1 MKKVSWLATLVLL
14 VSSLIAQQI
23 HEETTV
29 VNVGVPVRVFQGS
42 SFVGDLRLDDFE
54 VYEDGAAQKLEAVYL
69 VHQAAIERREEL
81 SRFTPETSRHFYLFF
96 EISEYTSRIG
106 EALDYFLNN
115 VLLPGDTLTVV
126 TPLKT
131 YKMRMKALEMKIKP
145 DISAQLKGILRQDSL
160 LGNSEYRRTIIEL
173 VEVAKA
179 LARALMSSP
188 DPLSTVGLNDPSR
201 AIRADYSPEELLL
214 QYAGALANL
223 ESFRKLD
230 FERLTQFASLLK
242 NEEGQKYVF
251 VFYQRE
257 FLPQIEPRILYPYLE
272 LNQDRPDI
280 QYTVMSLFDFY
291 KRYNTFDISK
301 VTQAYADA
309 SIAIHFLFISEPVRH
324 EPGLKFQEKSEDIYV
339 ALKEMALATG
349 GFFDTSANPKA
360 LLKNAVHSS
369 ENYYLLYYSPKR
381 TERDGQFRRITV
393 KVKNKDYRIIH
404 RQGYI
409 AN

>member
-1 MKKVSWLATLVLL
+1 MKRSLGLAAFVLL
-14 VSSLIAQQI
+14 VSPLIAQQV

-29 VNVGVPVRVFQGS
+29 VNVGVPVRVYQGP
-42 SFVGDLRLDDFE
+42 SFMGDLKLDDFE
-54 VYEDGAAQKLEAVYL
+54 VYEDGVAQKLEAVYL

-81 SRFTPETSRHFYLFF
+81 SRFAPETSRHFYLFF
-96 EISEYTSRIG
+96 EITEYTSRIG
-106 EALDYFLNN
+106 EALDYFLTS

-160 LGNSEYRRTIIEL
+160 LGNTEYRRTISEL

-179 LARALMSSP
+179 LARALMSSQ
-188 DPLSTVGLNDPSR
+188 DPLSTLGLNDTSR
-201 AIRADYSPEELLL
+201 AIRADFAPEELLF
-214 QYAGALANL
+214 QYADALANL

-230 FERLTQFASLLK
+230 FQRLTQFSSLLK

-291 KRYNTFDISK
+291 RRYNTFDVGT

-309 SIAIHFLFISEPVRH
+309 SIAIHFLFISEPVKH
-324 EPGLKFQEKSEDIYV
+324 EPGLKFQERSEDIYT

-349 GFFDTSANPKA
+349 GFFDASANPTA
-360 LLKNAVHSS
+360 LLKNAVNSS

-381 TERDGQFRRITV
+381 AERDGQFRRITV
-393 KVKNKDYRIIH
+393 KVKNKDYRIVH
-404 RQGYI
+404 RQGYF
-409 AN
+409 AK

>member
-1 MKKVSWLATLVLL
+1 MKKAAWFVALALVAGTA
-14 VSSLIAQQI
+14 VAQQI
-23 HEETTV
+23 REETTV
-29 VNVGVPVRVFQGS
+29 VNVGVPVRVYQGP

-54 VYEDGAAQKLEAVYL
+54 VYEDGVAQKLEAVYL

-81 SRFTPETSRHFYLFF
+81 SRFAPETSRHFYLFF
-96 EISEYTSRIG
+96 EITEYTSQIG
-106 EALDYFLNN
+106 EALDYFLTS
-115 VLLPGDTLTVV
+115 VLLAGDTLTVV

-160 LGNSEYRRTIIEL
+160 LGNTEYRRTVSEL

-179 LARALMSSP
+179 LARTLMSSQ
-188 DPLSTVGLNDPSR
+188 DPLSTLGLNDSSR
-201 AIRADYSPEELLL
+201 ALRTDYAPEELLF
-214 QYAGALANL
+214 QYADALANL

-230 FERLTQFASLLK
+230 FQRLIRFASLLK

-291 KRYNTFDISK
+291 RRYNTFDIDT

-309 SIAIHFLFISEPVRH
+309 SIAVHFLFISEPIKH
-324 EPGLKFQEKSEDIYV
+324 EPGLKFQERSEDIYT

-349 GFFDTSANPKA
+349 GFFDSSANPRA
-360 LLKNAVHSS
+360 LLKDAVRSS
-369 ENYYLLYYSPKR
+369 ENYYLLYYSPQK

-393 KVKNKDYRIIH
+393 KVKNKDYRIAH